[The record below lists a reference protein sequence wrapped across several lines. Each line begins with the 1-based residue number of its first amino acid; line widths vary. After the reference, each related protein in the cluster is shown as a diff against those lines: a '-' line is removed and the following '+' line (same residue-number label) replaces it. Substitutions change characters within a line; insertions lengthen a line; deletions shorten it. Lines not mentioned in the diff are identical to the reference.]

1 MDRITLIAVAIV
13 SSVAATSAFAAT
25 GVEVLAKLNH
35 DKDQTLEMPEA
46 IDAGAETFKSLN
58 NDGDLT
64 LERAEVAGRV
74 TEADWAAV
82 NKDHDKTL
90 ELDEWL
96 SIVRKRFNAADTKH
110 TGKLDAA
117 ELDTQA
123 GQKLIQMIVK

>member
-1 MDRITLIAVAIV
+1 MNRITLIAVAIV

-25 GVEVLAKLNH
+25 GAEVLFKLNH

-58 NDGDLT
+58 TDGDLT
-64 LERAEVAGRV
+64 LERAEIASRV
-74 TEADWAAV
+74 SEADWAAV

-96 SIVRKRFNAADTKH
+96 SIVRKRFDAADAKH

-117 ELDTQA
+117 ELDTPA
-123 GQKLIQMIVK
+123 GQKLVQIIAK

>member
-1 MDRITLIAVAIV
+1 MNRTILIAAALL
-13 SSVAATSAFAAT
+13 SSLTATSAFAAT
-25 GVEVLAKLNH
+25 GAEILAKLNH

-46 IDAGAETFKSLN
+46 IDAGADVFKSLN
-58 NDGDLT
+58 TDGDLT
-64 LERAEVAGRV
+64 LERSEVAGRV

-96 SIVRKRFNAADTKH
+96 SIVRARFNAADTKH

-117 ELDTQA
+117 ELDAPA

>member
-13 SSVAATSAFAAT
+13 SSVTATSAFAAT

-123 GQKLIQMIVK
+123 GQRLVQMIVK